1 MGLPSLT
8 FRSTELITK
17 TRYDGLAKIVRA
29 VDEPLRELMTGTQ
42 DSLRFCRS
50 KDTNK
55 ELRQSCQHQ
64 QLGSLVSALSGNGL
78 LPFPTASEYRGSVA
92 DLAKKV
98 RTIKVLRFKLPGT
111 PPHLDGHI
119 NCGINHQ
126 EAVDKALA
134 EEVQLT
140 GEIMEQLKL
149 RGLKS
154 GAFTPRLFKEVKNT
168 DGRARSP
175 GSIIEDLRLNHVHC
189 KQVTDDSVSE
199 LSAAGGYTE
208 TEIKVEDL
216 KA

>member
-1 MGLPSLT
+1 LSLT
-8 FRSTELITK
+8 LLTRHHTELITN
-17 TRYDGLAKIVRA
+17 TRHDGLVKLVRA
-29 VDEPLRELMTGTQ
+29 IDEPLRELMTGTK
-42 DSLRFCRS
+42 DNLKFCRS

-64 QLGSLVSALSGNGL
+64 QLGSLVSALSADGL
-78 LPFPTASEYRGSVA
+78 LPFPTADEYHGNVV

-98 RTIKVLRFKLPGT
+98 RAIKVLRFKLPGT

-126 EAVDKALA
+126 EAVDRAMT

-149 RGLKS
+149 RAQKS
-154 GAFTPRLFKEVKNT
+154 GAFTPELFKQGKNT
-168 DGRARSP
+168 DGRAASP
-175 GSIIEDLRLNHVHC
+175 GSVLEDLRLDHVHY
-189 KQVTDDSVSE
+189 KQVTDDVVSE
-199 LSAAGGYTE
+199 LNTGDCYTE
-208 TEIKVEDL
+208 REIKTEDT